1 MAGIVIILAAPAGRR
16 IAQRAAVTA
25 LVSGVLTAGP
35 LSRAAANASPL
46 ASRRT
51 STAANRD
58 RLLSRQRA
66 GCSWRQ
72 LGAD

>member
-35 LSRAAANASPL
+35 LSRAAAANASPL

-58 RLLSRQRA
+58 RL
-66 GCSWRQ
+66 
-72 LGAD
+72 